1 MVIANIVVGLALLIL
16 GKRLFWLFVG
26 AIGFIGASNA
36 AAAHFRGLPD
46 WQVLIIC
53 LAAGILGALL
63 AFFFQKAAILLVGF
77 YTGGYLAVSL
87 LTMLKVTLPGGLPW
101 APFIIGGLLGA
112 ILLYLLFDWT
122 LIVLSS
128 FAGAA
133 FIAQTVQPTGIPSE
147 IVLIALFLA
156 GILIQGS
163 MMKKGRRWTKLS
175 EK

>member
-1 MVIANIVVGLALLIL
+1 MVIANLVVGLALLVL

-26 AIGFIGASNA
+26 AIGFIGASDA
-36 AAAHFRGLPD
+36 AAAYFSGLPD
-46 WQVLIIC
+46 WQVFIIC

-87 LTMLKVTLPGGLPW
+87 LTMLKVSLPGNLPW
-101 APFIIGGLLGA
+101 APFIIGGLVGA
-112 ILLYLLFDWT
+112 VLLYLLFDWT

-133 FIAQTVQPTGIPSE
+133 FISQTVQPMGIPSE
-147 IVLIALFLA
+147 IALMGLFLA
-156 GILIQGS
+156 GVIIQSS
-163 MMKKGRRWTKLS
+163 MMKKGRR
-175 EK
+175 